1 MAYEA
6 HEAAQSSP
14 PAPISRA
21 TVRGGSIMS
30 EPTEIVQR
38 VTRALACSAC
48 GAAGE
53 ANCDCGAPYLP
64 ASARAAKAIIENP
77 GRSDR
82 SIAAEIGVSDRT
94 VNRARGSTATHDAV
108 EKRVGADGR
117 SRKQPAKLV
126 NGLNAVGK
134 PFSPQYDPN
143 YKVRGARAP
152 VKAPD
157 RGRGDVAEDMLDILS
172 GLNKNRRTDFFRALW
187 DKFRDELIEAQT
199 VSYERQIPNH
209 DASWYRTLLGRKN
222 KPKAETSAVT
232 SGPAA

>member
-1 MAYEA
+1 
-6 HEAAQSSP
+6 
-14 PAPISRA
+14 
-21 TVRGGSIMS
+21 MS
-30 EPTEIVQR
+30 APTEIVQR

-117 SRKQPAKLV
+117 SRKQPAKPV

-209 DASWYRTLLGRKN
+209 DALYADKKRTPSPPSSWYRTLLGRKN
-222 KPKAETSAVT
+222 KPKAETSARRT
-232 SGPAA
+232 A